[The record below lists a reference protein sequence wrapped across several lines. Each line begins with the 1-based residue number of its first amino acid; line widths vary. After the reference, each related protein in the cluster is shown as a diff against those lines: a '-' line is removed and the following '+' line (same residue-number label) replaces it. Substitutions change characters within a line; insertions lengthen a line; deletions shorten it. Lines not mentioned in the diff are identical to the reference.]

1 MKLLLDQN
9 LSHRL
14 VERLRDVCPEI
25 VHVGAVGLGRADDEA
40 VWQYAATHGCIV
52 VTKDSDFNARAF
64 VFGPPPKVV
73 WIRRGNCSTSAI
85 EALLRERRANTT
97 LEPTCP
103 LGDGVSPRRSSKR
116 SPLNAN
122 SRVARVR

>member
-14 VERLRDVCPEI
+14 VERLRDICPDI
-25 VHVGAVGLGRADDEA
+25 VHVRAVGLGRADDEA
-40 VWQYAATHGCIV
+40 VWEYAGSQGFIV

-73 WIRRGNCSTSAI
+73 WIRRGNCSISDI
-85 EALLRERRANTT
+85 DALLRERFPD
-97 LEPTCP
+97 L
-103 LGDGVSPRRSSKR
+103 LGFD
-116 SPLNAN
+116 AD
-122 SRVARVR
+122 VAAGLLVLK